1 MGTLLSK
8 FKVLFLLYSETWTKR
23 RKEKVLRNQKKLY
36 VKMGDAE
43 AEKKPY
49 KIVILGGGGVG
60 KSCLTFRLVHDSFVE
75 KYDPTI
81 EDSYRKDNFFVDGES
96 VSIEIL
102 DTAGQDTYAGM
113 RDLYYKSG
121 DGFLM
126 VYSVTDSSSL
136 EDVKERY
143 QSLLD
148 STSATPQTCK
158 PVIFVGN
165 KCDLDNDRVLS
176 KEQGKAVADE
186 LGGGRIG
193 HHESSAKNNINV
205 TEVFQDI
212 IRVIKVEDA
221 NKGKKGKKNSKG
233 GGKSR
238 CTII

>member
-1 MGTLLSK
+1 
-8 FKVLFLLYSETWTKR
+8 
-23 RKEKVLRNQKKLY
+23 
-36 VKMGDAE
+36 MGDAE
-43 AEKKPY
+43 GEKKVY

-81 EDSYRKDNFFVDGES
+81 EDSYRKDNFAVDGES

-143 QSLLD
+143 QAMLD
-148 STSATPQTCK
+148 ACSATPQTAK
-158 PVIFVGN
+158 PVLFIGN
-165 KCDLDNDRVLS
+165 KCDLDNDRVIS
-176 KEQGKAVADE
+176 KEQAREVAQE

-193 HHESSAKNNINV
+193 HHETSAKNNIMV

-212 IRVIKVEDA
+212 VRIIKRGEET
-221 NKGKKGKKNSKG
+221 NGGGG
-233 GGKSR
+233 GGKDGG
-238 CTII
+238 CCCIII

>member
-1 MGTLLSK
+1 
-8 FKVLFLLYSETWTKR
+8 
-23 RKEKVLRNQKKLY
+23 
-36 VKMGDAE
+36 MGDAE
-43 AEKKPY
+43 VEKKVY

-81 EDSYRKDNFFVDGES
+81 EDSYRKDNFVVDGES

-136 EDVKERY
+136 EDAKERY
-143 QSLLD
+143 QSMLD
-148 STSATPQTCK
+148 ATGSTAQNSK
-158 PVIFVGN
+158 PVLFIGN
-165 KCDLDNDRVLS
+165 KCDLDNDRVIS
-176 KEQGKAVADE
+176 KEQAGEVAQE
-186 LGGGRIG
+186 LGGGKIG
-193 HHESSAKNNINV
+193 LHETSAKNNIMV

-212 IRVIKVEDA
+212 VRIIKRGETEKSPNTKD
-221 NKGKKGKKNSKG
+221 SG
-233 GGKSR
+233 G
-238 CTII
+238 CCCIIV